1 MTRDELLAKARS
13 EGKEW
18 DFPDLEAQK
27 SGAWAAYLLGVILL
41 LLVDVVNGLVLHN
54 FNRGADFAL
63 CSMVFVLFLTKYL
76 RLKKTHE
83 LFVTILWGLL
93 ALSMLIVWILQVCGV
108 L

>member
-13 EGKEW
+13 EGKER

-41 LLVDVVNGLVLHN
+41 LLVDVVNGLVLHK

>member
-13 EGKEW
+13 EGKER

-41 LLVDVVNGLVLHN
+41 LLVDVVNGMVLHN

-63 CSMVFVLFLTKYL
+63 CSMVCVLFLTQYL